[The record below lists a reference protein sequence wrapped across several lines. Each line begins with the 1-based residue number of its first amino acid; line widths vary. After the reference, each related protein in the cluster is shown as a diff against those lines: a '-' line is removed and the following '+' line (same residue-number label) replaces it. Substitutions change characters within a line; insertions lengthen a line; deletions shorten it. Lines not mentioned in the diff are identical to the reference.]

1 VLVLTAAVFGL
12 SAMWRGVG
20 PKVFAQ
26 ACAISSLTGMART
39 MDGKVLEGVAVSA
52 RAVDRSVTTSVFTDE
67 RGEYVFPPLDGG
79 RYQVWAQAV
88 GYETARADVAIGATK
103 PAQQAFS
110 LNTIADITPQLVGSE
125 WIAALPEETKEQ
137 RRMKE
142 I

>member
-1 VLVLTAAVFGL
+1 MTRARIGVLVLTAAVFGL

-79 RYQVWAQAV
+79 RYQVWAQRSDTRRR
-88 GYETARADVAIGATK
+88 EPMSPSARR
-103 PAQQAFS
+103 S
-110 LNTIADITPQLVGSE
+110 
-125 WIAALPEETKEQ
+125 
-137 RRMKE
+137 RRSRRSA
-142 I
+142 